1 MSLGAGDNQTK
12 EISQVMSE
20 QKNQGAQGEY
30 AGSSVGCFLWE
41 GDKTNIELYSVP
53 ETHK

>member
-1 MSLGAGDNQTK
+1 MSLGSGDNQTK
-12 EISQVMSE
+12 EISQVMWE
-20 QKNQGAQGEY
+20 QKNQGDQGEY

-41 GDKTNIELYSVP
+41 EDKTNIELSSVP